1 MILPSEEALRARRQ
15 GYRRR
20 GAVCAL
26 AFLLMILSCVT
37 PHIGVAEATGVYGRS
52 LFPASNFF
60 LFANVDG
67 TAFRPTSSVNAVA
80 AGLNVAYFGLSLQHL
95 GLLFGVF
102 TFWSL
107 AAASLGMW
115 TRRALLLGGWF
126 FALSAPTVIAARQL
140 LEAGDI
146 DTHLGIAWIFSM
158 LTGVIAIVG
167 ARYAKDRVDSEWYF
181 TRPDWNG

>member
-1 MILPSEEALRARRQ
+1 MILPSEEALRQRRR

-20 GAVCAL
+20 GAYCAL
-26 AFLLMILSCVT
+26 VLVLMVLSCVT
-37 PHIGVAEATGVYGRS
+37 PHLGVAEAAGTYGRS

-60 LFANVDG
+60 LDANVDG
-67 TAFRPTSSVNAVA
+67 TAFSPTSSVNAVA

-115 TRRALLLGGWF
+115 TRRAMLVGGWF

-140 LEAGDI
+140 LEAGDV
-146 DTHLGIAWIFSM
+146 DTNLGVAWVFAL
-158 LTGVIAIVG
+158 LTGVLAIIG
-167 ARYAKDRVDSEWYF
+167 GRFAKDRVDTMWYI

>member
-1 MILPSEEALRARRQ
+1 MILPTEDALEQRRR

-26 AFLLMILSCVT
+26 VFVLMILSCVT
-37 PHIGVAEATGVYGRS
+37 PHLGVESAAGIYGRS
-52 LFPASNFF
+52 MFPASNFF
-60 LFANVDG
+60 LFANAEGGAFSG
-67 TAFRPTSSVNAVA
+67 TTNIKAVA

-102 TFWSL
+102 TMWSL

-115 TRRALLLGGWF
+115 TRRALMLSGWF
-126 FALSAPTVIAARQL
+126 FALSAPTVIAAHQL
-140 LEAGDI
+140 LEAGNIPCD
-146 DTHLGIAWIFSM
+146 LGVAWIFAL
-158 LTGVIAIVG
+158 LTGVITIIG
-167 ARYAKDRVDSEWYF
+167 AHYAKDRVDSMWYF